1 MSLALSD
8 FSPESFGSERRG
20 KLVPRLLT
28 LLFFIISGV
37 LLISGIAS
45 FTGAYVKSSDMPD
58 GFVWKPLADR
68 VSSSSLDPATALIGL
83 TDLPADQVLD
93 RTFESGDLESA
104 FAFVAYDPRLSDAA
118 RVGALLQL
126 GSQYSAAKN
135 LRRAAWCYQSA
146 ALLAIISP
154 FLSDFSRS
162 ETLLTA
168 SMGLRAADA
177 KEAARRVLDEAY
189 LIAVY
194 SPSLRRQQ
202 RASRL
207 NQIGNVYDALNL
219 PGIADQARNKGQEA
233 ASAPETQPPPI
244 RAPFI
249 PIPGSLPSS
258 PALEKIKHTRAVAAS
273 QLLDDVAADKP
284 KSPTA
289 WPQDST
295 NQLRYA
301 LLNEDDAR
309 SEYYNQQFP
318 AARDSFAQIAILN
331 DKIDWLA
338 LKYRVARGGYGA
350 NFVPEWTKNTNP
362 IADDLSDAWNDLY
375 MVFQKQTDAL
385 SNPQDVN
392 EARED
397 ILRQQLFGVR
407 WGWSQKLETD
417 LRSDMADVTTKLR
430 DGSVLTLR
438 LDSATRNNRILY
450 LLVPDELYG
459 QGAQVFPQ

>member
-1 MSLALSD
+1 VNLALSE
-8 FSPESFGSERRG
+8 FSPESIGERRG
-20 KLVPRLLT
+20 KLLPRLLA
-28 LLFFIISGV
+28 LFFFLIAGA
-37 LLISGIAS
+37 LLIAGIAS
-45 FTGAYVKSSDMPD
+45 FAGAYVRSSDLPD
-58 GFVWKPLADR
+58 GFVWKPLAEQ
-68 VSSSSLDPATALIGL
+68 VSSRSLDPAIALIVL
-83 TDLPADQVLD
+83 TDIPVQDALD
-93 RTFESGDLESA
+93 RTFDSGDLESA
-104 FAFVAYDPRLSDAA
+104 FALVAYDPRLSDAA

-126 GSQYSAAKN
+126 GSQYSAGKN

-154 FLSDFSRS
+154 ILSDFSRS

-207 NQIGNVYDALNL
+207 NQIANAYDALNL
-219 PGIADQARNKGQEA
+219 PGIADQARNKAQEA
-233 ASAPETQPPPI
+233 ASAPDTQPPPI

-258 PALEKIKHTRAVAAS
+258 ATLEKAKHSRAVAAS

-284 KSPTA
+284 KTPND

-295 NQLRYA
+295 KQLRYA
-301 LLNEDDAR
+301 LLSEDDAR
-309 SEYYNQQFP
+309 AEYYSQQFP
-318 AARDSFAQIAILN
+318 GARDSFAQIALLN
-331 DKIDWLA
+331 DKVDWLA
-338 LKYRVARGGYGA
+338 LKYRVARGGFGA
-350 NFVPEWTKNTNP
+350 MIVPEWSKNPNA
-362 IADDLSDAWNDLY
+362 IADDLSDSWNE
-375 MVFQKQTDAL
+375 MFTVFQKQTNAL

-392 EARED
+392 QARED
-397 ILRQQLFGVR
+397 ILRQELIGVR
-407 WGWSQKLETD
+407 WGWSQQLEPE
-417 LRSDMADVTTKLR
+417 LKSALGNVTTKLR
-430 DGSVLTLR
+430 DGSVPTLR
-438 LDSATRNNRILY
+438 LDSATRNDRTLY

-459 QGAQVFPQ
+459 QGARVFPQ